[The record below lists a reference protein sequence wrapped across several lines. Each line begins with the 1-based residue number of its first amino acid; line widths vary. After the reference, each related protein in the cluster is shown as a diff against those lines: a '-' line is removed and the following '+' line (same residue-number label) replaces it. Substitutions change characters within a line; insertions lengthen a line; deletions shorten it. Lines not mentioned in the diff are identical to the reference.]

1 MKLEP
6 CYLIKKMLKDS
17 NMTNRELAKK
27 MNVLEV
33 SVSRWVNGTRQ
44 PSFKTFMKIME
55 VCGYRLAIK
64 KV

>member
-1 MKLEP
+1 
-6 CYLIKKMLKDS
+6 MLKDS